1 MIGSRIKD
9 LKEDNDLYQ
18 KDIAKVLGV
27 SRSIYSLWEIGAKN
41 IPLKHLNHLCNFYD
55 VSMDYVLKLSNK
67 KKNKN
72 IQKINILDK
81 KAIGYTPLLQL
92 FRPMK
97 RAKL

>member
-41 IPLKHLNHLCNFYD
+41 IP
-55 VSMDYVLKLSNK
+55 
-67 KKNKN
+67 
-72 IQKINILDK
+72 
-81 KAIGYTPLLQL
+81 
-92 FRPMK
+92 
-97 RAKL
+97 